1 MSRPAPPKPPRLRKT
16 KSIDTLRETHTQ
28 NVNDLYPP
36 NTTSSVN
43 PSSMPPSSSSHSPP
57 PIPPFKPNGKP
68 AIPNSVAAANIIKA
82 LKRAQS
88 VDDSLR
94 HNDPQE
100 DNHNDFSKRKS
111 YTDNSYVIFEDD
123 LSSRTARPVSMFGP
137 TSTSEYKNN
146 SPSLSSIEDTRKVP
160 LLPTYSLNNSNPSKI
175 PHRLPSHRE
184 EEEEEEEAK
193 EEKQEDSIRK
203 CPISIQK
210 SLPTSPSGQSTPT
223 TKMPILP
230 PDKPTFKT
238 PPKRPDPPP
247 KILSRTKSDNSPFTQ
262 TTSNSYQKPLPL
274 PPQKSHKNHKISP
287 EESPKPVLN
296 DINTKLQEDTIEYLS
311 NHHESTQIPIS
322 PSSVSSGVPED
333 EGEALSCDSRQTT
346 PSCITFSESIFN
358 EGLENR
364 PEAASD
370 EIDGGQPPQQTNKQ
384 PHPPLPSRSGQN
396 QPKLKLKSDDWW
408 IQKRQLSP
416 PTSPNQPLTSSTPP
430 ISSQPYRSHH
440 IINVPENRQSSD
452 IIANK
457 SKATI
462 GSSGI
467 YYPPAVRSI
476 TPEPFSNVERDDS
489 SEDNVEEKDKVPVL
503 KVPNRYQKTR
513 RSNSFNGTSGHKVR
527 PTSMIEDVVSLI
539 YLFIQSFIHY
549 FFFHLFRYVMTKIR
563 TMN

>member
-16 KSIDTLRETHTQ
+16 KSIDTPRETHTE
-28 NVNDLYPP
+28 NVKDLYPP

-43 PSSMPPSSSSHSPP
+43 LSSMSPSSSSHSPP

-88 VDDSLR
+88 VDDSITL
-94 HNDPQE
+94 NDPQE

-111 YTDNSYVIFEDD
+111 YTDNSYVIIEED

-137 TSTSEYKNN
+137 TSTSEYKNH

-160 LLPTYSLNNSNPSKI
+160 LRPMHSLNNSYPSKI

-184 EEEEEEEAK
+184 EEEEEEE
-193 EEKQEDSIRK
+193 ERQEDNIRK

-223 TKMPILP
+223 TKIPMLP

-247 KILSRTKSDNSPFTQ
+247 KILSRTKSDNSPLTQ
-262 TTSNSYQKPLPL
+262 TTSNLYQKPLPL
-274 PPQKSHKNHKISP
+274 PPQKSHKISP
-287 EESPKPVLN
+287 EESPKPVIN
-296 DINTKLQEDTIEYLS
+296 DLNTKLQEDGIEHLS

-364 PEAASD
+364 LEASSD

-384 PHPPLPSRSGQN
+384 PHPPLPSRIGQN

-408 IQKRQLSP
+408 IQKGQLSP

-440 IINVPENRQSSD
+440 IINGPQNRQSSD
-452 IIANK
+452 ILANK

-476 TPEPFSNVERDDS
+476 TPEPFSNAERNDS
-489 SEDNVEEKDKVPVL
+489 SEDNVEEKDEVPVL

-513 RSNSFNGTSGHKVR
+513 RSNSFNGTSGHKIR

-539 YLFIQSFIHY
+539 QPFILSSIIS
-549 FFFHLFRYVMTKIR
+549 FFHLFSYVMAKIR